1 MERQTM
7 IRHQKYQRIE
17 AMHIEIAL
25 LRVDLALRAFNP
37 SQPRV
42 HAGRSDGGQWTS
54 GDDTSVSADD
64 SDVRIYRV
72 SDGDEDRYRVD
83 LRVEERRGGHTLGR
97 HSGKQMTNFLRGL
110 LKNVLLTS
118 LDADLVRLIR
128 LKQRTGSSTKS
139 SI

>member
-7 IRHQKYQRIE
+7 IRHQMYRRIE

-42 HAGRSDGGQWTS
+42 PAGRSDGGQWTS

-64 SDVRIYRV
+64 NDVRIYRV
-72 SDGDEDRYRVD
+72 SDEDGSSYNVD
-83 LRVEERRGGHTLGR
+83 LRVEEGRGGHTVGR
-97 HSGKQMTNFLRGL
+97 HVGKSDDELFNRVDKTRTRFSGIEFGE
-110 LKNVLLTS
+110 
-118 LDADLVRLIR
+118 
-128 LKQRTGSSTKS
+128 
-139 SI
+139 